1 MTQYKKH
8 SLYNLHGY
16 FSRRTVVLILAK
28 KVTNNLP
35 KYPEQKFGQTQQQ
48 IFNLSKIS
56 IHKLQGQ
63 CIVTYENIRGKIRS
77 DIKLINV

>member
-1 MTQYKKH
+1 MTKYNKH
-8 SLYNLHGY
+8 SPYKLHGW
-16 FSRRTVVLILAK
+16 FSYRTEVLTLTK

-35 KYPEQKFGQTQQQ
+35 KFPEQTFGQTQQQ

-63 CIVTYENIRGKIRS
+63 FSTER
-77 DIKLINV
+77 